1 MHCYILHNQ
10 QGYSHQ
16 SGLEVDRLAVAS
28 GVVAAPGMV
37 VVPGMIAAPEKEAA
51 PGMVEGRTPCLRG
64 YREEGHQNQ
73 TWVHT
78 GR

>member
-16 SGLEVDRLAVAS
+16 SGLEVDRLAVAP

-37 VVPGMIAAPEKEAA
+37 VVPGSWDDSGSRK
-51 PGMVEGRTPCLRG
+51 GGCSWNG
-64 YREEGHQNQ
+64 G
-73 TWVHT
+73 
-78 GR
+78 G